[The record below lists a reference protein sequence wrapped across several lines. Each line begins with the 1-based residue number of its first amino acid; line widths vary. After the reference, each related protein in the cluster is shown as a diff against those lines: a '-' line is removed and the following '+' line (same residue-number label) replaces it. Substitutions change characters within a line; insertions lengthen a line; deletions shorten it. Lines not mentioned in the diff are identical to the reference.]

1 MGWAERSAWLL
12 PCTALTEGST
22 SPVPLQLLCPAGVK
36 SGLSFSNLKLF
47 FLIFAL
53 PGPTKSSWLL
63 LLLRSLLL
71 TPTSRFQ
78 KHSDCQGGSMVNT
91 QLALYKLLRVTCCA
105 QSPWSFSFVAPA
117 GGCSGSLSPGWLVL
131 TMATCWQV
139 LWAYRSYLIAIC
151 LPIFLLP
158 LPIIVRTKV
167 RIVGLPQHR

>member
-22 SPVPLQLLCPAGVK
+22 SPVPQQLLCPAEVK

-47 FLIFAL
+47 FLVFAL

-91 QLALYKLLRVTCCA
+91 QLALYKLLRVTA
-105 QSPWSFSFVAPA
+105 VHSLLGPSVSWLLQAAALAASAPA
-117 GGCSGSLSPGWLVL
+117 G
-131 TMATCWQV
+131 
-139 LWAYRSYLIAIC
+139 
-151 LPIFLLP
+151 
-158 LPIIVRTKV
+158 
-167 RIVGLPQHR
+167 